1 VSRRLVAEPLTR
13 DAFRPFGEVISTE
26 GAEHY
31 PINDGT
37 AERYHDLARLEL
49 SAAGGGPL
57 LSLFRAQP
65 RRLPVTL
72 SMVECHPLGSQ
83 TFMPLS
89 RRPYLVVV
97 APAGAPPDMTALR
110 AFAAVNG
117 EGVNYAPGVWH
128 HPLLALE
135 AVSDFLVVDRGGP
148 GENCEIFDL
157 DPAPLLVWDAAAT

>member
-1 VSRRLVAEPLTR
+1 VSRRLVAELLTR
-13 DAFRPFGEVISTE
+13 DAFRPFGEVITTQ
-26 GAEHY
+26 GADHY
-31 PINDGT
+31 PINNGT

-49 SAAGGGPL
+49 SAAGGSPL

-65 RRLPVTL
+65 RQLPVKL
-72 SMVECHPLGSQ
+72 SVIERHPLGSQ
-83 TFMPLS
+83 AFMPLS

-97 APAGAPPDMTALR
+97 APAGTPPDVTALR

-135 AVSDFLVVDRGGP
+135 ALSDFLVVDRGGP